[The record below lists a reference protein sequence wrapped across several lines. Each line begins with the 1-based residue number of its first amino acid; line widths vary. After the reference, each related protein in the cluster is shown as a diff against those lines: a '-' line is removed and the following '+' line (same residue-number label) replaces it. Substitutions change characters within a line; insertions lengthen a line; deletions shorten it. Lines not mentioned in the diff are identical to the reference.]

1 MAIPCPPHVQSAQAQ
16 IAAALQQAEGKPV
29 DLLKVPWPELERSLL
44 GLLGGDFQPNNQNHQ
59 VLALGVA
66 GAFAERMAEEHGAF
80 WFLNRESPEGAS
92 LGFPDALIVLSP
104 FGEVMNAFLQ
114 KKLARLDDVAGGVRR
129 MLGEARFGAGAS
141 AGAAPKLSPMDYQRL
156 IDPGFM
162 QFLVMDPA
170 KTKKAFESKPDAL
183 AREIRDALG
192 RAQMPPEARQQFEG
206 QVVTA
211 LQQMD
216 ATKTLAD
223 QVEVAPRIVELM
235 GHLFGT
241 TASTGAAQNEFWGH
255 LILPMLFIGAPQ
267 AFPPVDEE
275 ETKAF
280 SEGVAP
286 LELFVDVVPHT
297 VQAPEDGLLGA
308 FERTEVSPLHPAF
321 ERARAP
327 LHLLKLDVERLKPL
341 LARFAANQM
350 VDTVRRFTKYM
361 EEKSGKGAPPNPQ
374 NEEMLRAASVL
385 LSDLKKLVA
394 EGKGE
399 ICLRQMTENDAMGER
414 DLGLIRNAL
423 QGPRIILA

>member
-1 MAIPCPPHVQSAQAQ
+1 MAHPSPPHVQSAQAQ

-29 DLLKVPWPELERSLL
+29 DLLKAPWTEVEASVRKLVGGEFNPE
-44 GLLGGDFQPNNQNHQ
+44 DQNHQ

-66 GAFAERMAEEHGAF
+66 GAFAERLGADHGAF

-114 KKLARLDDVAGGVRR
+114 KKLARLDEVAAGIRR
-129 MLGEARFGAGAS
+129 MLGEARFGAGA
-141 AGAAPKLSPMDYQRL
+141 AGAPKLGPQEYQRL

-162 QFLVMDPA
+162 QFLAMDPA
-170 KTKKAFESKPDAL
+170 KTKKAFDSKPDAL

-192 RAQMPPEARQQFEG
+192 RSQMPPEARQQFEG

-216 ATKTLAD
+216 ATKSLGE
-223 QVEVAPRIVELM
+223 QVEMAPRIVELM
-235 GHLFGT
+235 AHLFGT
-241 TASTGAAQNEFWGH
+241 VASTGAAQNEFWGH
-255 LILPMLFIGAPQ
+255 LILPLLFIGSPTS
-267 AFPPVDEE
+267 FPPVDEE
-275 ETKAF
+275 ETQAF
-280 SEGVAP
+280 TQGVAP

-297 VQAPEDGLLGA
+297 AQAPEDGLLGT
-308 FERTEVSPLHPAF
+308 FERTEVSPLHESF
-321 ERARAP
+321 TRSRAP
-327 LHLLKLDVERLKPL
+327 LHLLKLNVDRLKPL
-341 LARFAANQM
+341 LSRFDANQM

-361 EEKSGKGAPPNPQ
+361 EEKAGKGAPPNPQ
-374 NEEMLRAASVL
+374 NEEMLKAASVL
-385 LSDLKKLVA
+385 LSDLRKLVT

-399 ICLRQMTENDAMGER
+399 ICLRQMTENDAMSER
-414 DLGLIRNAL
+414 DLGLVRNAL